1 MEAAGVASKRVEATE
16 SVGAVWMGAATEAVT
31 RTEASLAQSPEGTRR
46 AWVEASMGVGRAAVG
61 VVVGVAAG
69 AEARVPGMAAAA
81 MGTTKAVAMGS
92 AKEVAGTEGSQRGFY
107 LQRC

>member
-1 MEAAGVASKRVEATE
+1 
-16 SVGAVWMGAATEAVT
+16 
-31 RTEASLAQSPEGTRR
+31 
-46 AWVEASMGVGRAAVG
+46 
-61 VVVGVAAG
+61 
-69 AEARVPGMAAAA
+69 MAAAA